1 MVAWWHGGMLIIL
14 ILTADNDGVDVCSAI
29 NPDNADEKAFL
40 IHGLADEIRS
50 KINVSIYQCAYCVA
64 AILLRLGVLNSN
76 RTLYVTAG

>member
-1 MVAWWHGGMLIIL
+1 MLACWHVGMLIIL

-50 KINVSIYQCAYCVA
+50 KSM
-64 AILLRLGVLNSN
+64 
-76 RTLYVTAG
+76 